1 MVMYMKN
8 VQYINPEGLNKNPA
22 FSNVVV
28 VPGNMKTVFIGGQN
42 SVNAMGQIVGKND
55 IKKQT
60 EQVLTNLKIALEAA
74 GADLENII
82 KWNIYIVKGNDLR
95 PAFEVS
101 QKIMG
106 KIENPPVITGV
117 FVSALANP
125 DFLIEID
132 AVAVIPE

>member
-1 MVMYMKN
+1 MVILMKI
-8 VQYINPEGLNKNPA
+8 VRYINPEGLNRNPA

-28 VPGNMKTVFIGGQN
+28 VPENMRTVIIGGQN
-42 SVNAMGQIVGKND
+42 SVNSKGEVVGKND

-60 EQVLTNLKIALEAA
+60 EQTLMNLKIALDAA
-74 GADLENII
+74 GANFENIV
-82 KWNIYIVKGNDLR
+82 KWNIYILEGNELH

-106 KIENPPVITGV
+106 KLENPPAITGV

-132 AVAVIPE
+132 AIAVIP